1 MNIDKAMKI
10 ARKKVEK
17 LYTGL
22 CTISEYEKVKNKE
35 TKRIELKENI
45 ILENKP
51 CRISYNSFN
60 ATVIQDDANS
70 VSQSIKL
77 FIAPE
82 VEIKPNSKITVTQNG
97 VTKEY
102 QRTGEPAVYAT
113 HQEINLEL
121 FEGWA

>member
-1 MNIDKAMKI
+1 MNFDKAIKI
-10 ARKKVEK
+10 ARAKVEK

-22 CTISEYEKVKNKE
+22 CTISEYQKVKNKQN
-35 TKRIELKENI
+35 KMIELQEEVVLKD
-45 ILENKP
+45 KP
-51 CRISYNSFN
+51 CRISYSKI
-60 ATVIQDDANS
+60 TSTIMQDDANS

-82 VEIKPNSKITVTQNG
+82 VEIKSGSKITVTQNG

-102 QRTGEPAVYAT
+102 QKTGEPAVYAT

-121 FEGWA
+121 FKGWA

>member
-1 MNIDKAMKI
+1 MVAVEQRRKAI
-10 ARKKVEK
+10 ES

-35 TKRIELKENI
+35 TKRTELKENI

-60 ATVIQDDANS
+60 ATAIQDDANS

-82 VEIKPNSKITVTQNG
+82 IEIKSGSKIIVTQNG

-121 FEGWA
+121 FKGWA